1 MIGRGILQLSLAAS
15 VGVALF
21 SVSAAAQQGTLKQ
34 QLVGTWTFVGTEARQ
49 PDKPMILPFGENPI
63 DGFPR
68 ITERGATGQSH
79 STLACR

>member
-1 MIGRGILQLSLAAS
+1 M
-15 VGVALF
+15 
-21 SVSAAAQQGTLKQ
+21 LKQ
-34 QLVGTWTFVGTEARQ
+34 QLVETWTFVRTEARQ

-79 STLACR
+79 YAGLPLTIVAYNIGCAFAETDVGEGDEQGA